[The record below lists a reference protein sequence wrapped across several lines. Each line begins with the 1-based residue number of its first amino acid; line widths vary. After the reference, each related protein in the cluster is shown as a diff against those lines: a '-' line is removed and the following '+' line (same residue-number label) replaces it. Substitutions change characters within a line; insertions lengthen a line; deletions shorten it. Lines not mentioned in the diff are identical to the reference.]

1 MRQKKNETV
10 ETESKGEAQR
20 AENKRKRRGRKLEI
34 LHGSIQRMRDRAR
47 LRNRRAVTEKKK
59 DEDRGRE
66 M

>member
-10 ETESKGEAQR
+10 KTESKGEAQR
-20 AENKRKRRGRKLEI
+20 ARTKRKRRGWKLEI